1 MKFLRQ
7 VLHIARYEL
16 AFVLRFPKMLIASL
30 AVTLIPALFTILY
43 LSSVWDPS
51 ANSRA
56 LPVGLVNL
64 DQDVTYRND
73 VFNMGRDVVAEL
85 KERAQ
90 FGFMELDDEA
100 TARDQ
105 VRRGHLAF
113 ALIIPSDFSSNA
125 LPGAAPGAGKL
136 TVFTSAGNSY
146 ESASLA
152 RQFDQELT
160 QQVNEKLNE
169 RRWALVLTEASGSQD
184 RLTQLRTGM
193 ERLRDGALD
202 LSAGGQTAATAT
214 AQLLEGTQKLQ
225 LGVDQSTE
233 GFKKLG
239 EAVRQMESQLPP
251 ADDLRSLNRGAAALA
266 QGHKDYQTSLI
277 QIRQGQQQ
285 LLSGVVGYQSEAA
298 SSFFTPAR
306 LNEGLD
312 ELVAGMTQLDTGLA
326 ASLEAHQKLSQGATQ
341 VSSGVTSLVFGIR
354 DYRVGMR
361 NLVARLPD
369 EPTLDQL
376 SQGSHEVTKGVERL
390 QRGAEAL
397 SAAQKRLALGME
409 LVVNVLPESP
419 LTPLSDN
426 PSGLAHSV
434 DSVLEDEA
442 PVLNHGS
449 GFAPNIIPAALWL
462 GAGIAAFLI
471 HVRLQP
477 RQAQV
482 FHPVA
487 QLMGKVTFP
496 ALIVLVQAALVLI
509 TVVWVLGIPVV
520 HLDGLSLMLA
530 LSALS
535 FMLIVMGL
543 VRAIGDAGK
552 ALSMVL
558 LTLQTSASGGLLP
571 VELSGSLYEW
581 ISPWLPM
588 TWVVKGIKASM
599 FGAFNHEWG
608 TPLLLICA
616 CGALALVVS
625 AYIGRWRYMEA
636 SSMRRPAINF

>member
-169 RRWALVLTEASGSQD
+169 RRWTLVLTEASGSQD

-266 QGHKDYQTSLI
+266 QGHKEYQTSLI

-496 ALIVLVQAALVLI
+496 ALIVLVQAGFGADHRGVGFGHTRGALGWLELDAGPI
-509 TVVWVLGIPVV
+509 GPEF
-520 HLDGLSLMLA
+520 HADRDGLGA
-530 LSALS
+530 GHWRCGQ
-535 FMLIVMGL
+535 GL
-543 VRAIGDAGK
+543 VHGAAYPPNFGLWRVAARRAERQPVRVGQPMVAHDLGGQRHQSQHVWSFQPRMGHPPALDLRLRCIGLGGVGLHW
-552 ALSMVL
+552 ALAVY
-558 LTLQTSASGGLLP
+558 
-571 VELSGSLYEW
+571 GSLFH
-581 ISPWLPM
+581 
-588 TWVVKGIKASM
+588 AQ
-599 FGAFNHEWG
+599 
-608 TPLLLICA
+608 A
-616 CGALALVVS
+616 CH
-625 AYIGRWRYMEA
+625 
-636 SSMRRPAINF
+636 

>member
-1 MKFLRQ
+1 MDFLRQ

-16 AFVLRFPKMLIASL
+16 GFVFRFPKMLVASL

-43 LSSVWDPS
+43 LSSVWDPA

-85 KERAQ
+85 KEREQ
-90 FGFMELDDEA
+90 FGFIELADEA

-152 RQFDQELT
+152 RQFDRELS

-184 RLTQLRTGM
+184 RLTQLRTVM

-202 LSAGGQTAATAT
+202 LSAGGQVNAKATADV
-214 AQLLEGTQKLQ
+214 QLGSQKLQ
-225 LGVDQSTE
+225 QGVDQSVE

-239 EAVRQMESQLPP
+239 DAVRNMEAQLPP
-251 ADDLRSLNRGAAALA
+251 VDDLRSLNRGAAALA
-266 QGHKDYQTSLI
+266 QGHNDFQKSLT
-277 QIRQGQQQ
+277 QLRQGQQQ
-285 LLSGVVGYQSEAA
+285 LLNGVAGYKNEAA
-298 SSFFTPAR
+298 ASFMTPTR
-306 LNEGLD
+306 LTDGLE
-312 ELVAGMTQLDTGLA
+312 ELATGMTQLDQGLV

-341 VSSGVTSLVFGIR
+341 VSSGVTTLVFGIR
-354 DYRVGMR
+354 DYRTGMR
-361 NLVARLPD
+361 SLVSRLPD
-369 EPTLDQL
+369 DTMLEQL
-376 SQGSHEVTKGVERL
+376 SHGAHDVSKGSERL
-390 QRGAEAL
+390 HQGAEAL
-397 SAAQKRLALGME
+397 WAGQKRLALGME
-409 LVVNVLPESP
+409 LLVGALPESTM
-419 LTPLSDN
+419 TPLGES
-426 PSGLAHSV
+426 PRGLAHSV
-434 DSVLEDEA
+434 DLVLEIEA

-509 TVVWVLGIPVV
+509 TVVWVLAIPVV
-520 HLDGLSLMLA
+520 HLGGLSLMLA

-535 FMLIVMGL
+535 FMLIVIGL

-581 ISPWLPM
+581 VSPWLPM